1 MRKMFVVT
9 RGETPQLT
17 ELVQHARSFT
27 WPVVHSHARFVAQN
41 ALTAACL
48 MPTSLRVTLIAVL
61 VRPEQPSVWVTLAGP
76 ASHLTRLEDRNDFPH
91 LQCHRFWKEKMADL
105 SGYFE
110 RLL

>member
-1 MRKMFVVT
+1 ME
-9 RGETPQLT
+9 RGDQAGDLFDGFISDRCHSVFSV
-17 ELVQHARSFT
+17 LSFSI
-27 WPVVHSHARFVAQN
+27 VR
-41 ALTAACL
+41 
-48 MPTSLRVTLIAVL
+48 PTSLRVTLIAVL
-61 VRPEQPSVWVTLAGP
+61 VRPEQPSVWVTLDGP